1 MGISDGDSA
10 GAEKGLGLEREGIG
24 LGLNGEW
31 RMENGKWGME
41 NGKWRMENGKWRMER
56 QHILKSVN
64 ICPLFASSKLPTL

>member
-31 RMENGKWGME
+31 RME